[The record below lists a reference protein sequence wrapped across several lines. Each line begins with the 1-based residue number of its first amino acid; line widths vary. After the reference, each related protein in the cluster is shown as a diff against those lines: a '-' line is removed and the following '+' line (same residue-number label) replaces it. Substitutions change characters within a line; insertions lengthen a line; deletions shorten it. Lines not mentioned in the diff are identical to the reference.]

1 MLESSCCLSPFWLA
15 FLSMHE
21 HFESGS
27 RSVYVRVAL
36 PLMIITAFVAAS
48 QFLPQGSDDDPG
60 AAMGQSRFA
69 ATGMLTSQATYDL
82 SAVFD
87 KDHVGD
93 AKAWARAFESY
104 SGSCFELVLDRTRLA
119 SGRGF
124 RFAVLDRVPMLGDSI
139 EWSRRLD
146 PEPSG
151 EASEEGDGSTPT
163 DLTGDG
169 VPEAVVL
176 EWSGGAHCCFT
187 LHICQFTPRFHV
199 QQIELKHG
207 SEGVFVQADD
217 DPALEIRMHDWTFAY
232 WNCGFADSPA
242 PEIVLKH
249 DGWTWKPCAALMR
262 TVSTEVPPGDA
273 LADNWR
279 RWDKFVARVEPTRVM
294 APWRPLLELIYAGR
308 AEQAWDLLDAAWP
321 GSAEGKR
328 DFRRKFIEQLRRSPA
343 WPALVEMNGMALGV

>member
-1 MLESSCCLSPFWLA
+1 M
-15 FLSMHE
+15 
-21 HFESGS
+21 
-27 RSVYVRVAL
+27 SVPAPR
-36 PLMIITAFVAAS
+36 FVADG
-48 QFLPQGSDDDPG
+48 LV
-60 AAMGQSRFA
+60 
-69 ATGMLTSQATYDL
+69 TTQARYDL
-82 SAVFD
+82 SGLDPEASEE
-87 KDHVGD
+87 VGV
-93 AKAWARAFESY
+93 AWARAY
-104 SGSCFELVLDRTRLA
+104 GTRDGSCFEVVCKGVRLA
-119 SGRGF
+119 ARQGF
-124 RFAVLDRVPMLGDSI
+124 RFVVLDRVPMLGDSI
-139 EWSRRLD
+139 ELSPGLGR
-146 PEPSG
+146 EPGSDG
-151 EASEEGDGSTPT
+151 TEEGDASAAT
-163 DLTGDG
+163 DLTGDDL
-169 VPEAVVL
+169 PEVL
-176 EWSGGAHCCFT
+176 IVEWSGGAHCCFT
-187 LHICQFTPRFHV
+187 LHICQFAPNFHV

-207 SEGVFVQADD
+207 SDGVFVQADD

-328 DFRRKFIEQLRRSPA
+328 DFRRKLIERLRRSPA